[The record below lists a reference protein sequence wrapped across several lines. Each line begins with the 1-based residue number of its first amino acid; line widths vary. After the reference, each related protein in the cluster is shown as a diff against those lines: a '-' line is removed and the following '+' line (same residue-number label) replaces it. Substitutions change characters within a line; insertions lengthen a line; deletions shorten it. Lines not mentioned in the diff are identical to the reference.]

1 MVLHLIASNFFG
13 GPEKQILMHAA
24 RACARGIRLGVAVFE
39 GPGMNTD
46 LVEHCAAKQVPV
58 YRIKADRKIDL
69 ASLRRLRKLVH
80 DLQVDILCSH
90 GFKADVYNWVVSK
103 IRRHKTIAFVRGDT
117 AENFKVAVYTKI
129 SRLAVRTFDQVIAVS
144 DSQRAKAIRW
154 GVDPDRIEVVRN
166 AIDIEEMQSA
176 AIKQPGDLKGIA
188 DIIGNG
194 RYMVAVGRLSPEK
207 GHRVLVEAMSQVVRQ
222 CPDVRLFIIGEGQ
235 EADVLLGQIRTL
247 GLDGHVRLA
256 GFSRQVASYIRH
268 AAMLVNPSYSE
279 GLPNVVLEARAL
291 NTPIVATKVGG
302 VPEIIADG
310 CGGWLVAPGDPE
322 AMARA
327 IIRLWEGGDLVRK
340 RLVEEGYGEFRHR
353 FDASLQTE
361 CLLGIYD
368 ALRGNLNRDVSVGR
382 CV

>member
-1 MVLHLIASNFFG
+1 
-13 GPEKQILMHAA
+13 
-24 RACARGIRLGVAVFE
+24 
-39 GPGMNTD
+39 
-46 LVEHCAAKQVPV
+46 
-58 YRIKADRKIDL
+58 
-69 ASLRRLRKLVH
+69 
-80 DLQVDILCSH
+80 
-90 GFKADVYNWVVSK
+90 
-103 IRRHKTIAFVRGDT
+103 
-117 AENFKVAVYTKI
+117 
-129 SRLAVRTFDQVIAVS
+129 
-144 DSQRAKAIRW
+144 RW
-154 GVDPDRIEVVRN
+154 GVDPERIEVVRN

-176 AIKQPGDLKGIA
+176 AITQPGDLKGIA
-188 DIIGNG
+188 DIIGKG

-235 EADVLLGQIRTL
+235 EADVLLDQIRTL

-291 NTPIVATKVGG
+291 NKPIVATKVGG
-302 VPEIIADG
+302 VPEIMADG
-310 CGGWLVAPGDPE
+310 CGGWLVPPGDPE

-340 RLVEEGYGEFRHR
+340 RLVEEGYGEFQHR
-353 FDASLQTE
+353 FDAGLQTE

-368 ALRGNLNRDVSVGR
+368 ALRGNLNGEASVGQ